1 MNLSNRMS
9 SCHLVILSGHSPQS
23 SPTSGAS
30 ASSTGSTLISS
41 SSAAQSGQ
49 TIISPSTTSAARVIV
64 ASHSGQ
70 FAVMVC
76 YSLHEL
82 KVENCLHILQLSP
95 APAWYFTF
103 SVDRFSPRQSKNDLQ
118 GANNPYRA

>member
-1 MNLSNRMS
+1 MTRCIEAAE
-9 SCHLVILSGHSPQS
+9 CHLVILLGHSPQS

-30 ASSTGSTLISS
+30 ASSAGSTLVSS

-49 TIISPSTTSAARVIV
+49 TMISPSTTSAARVIV

-76 YSLHEL
+76 SFLISDSGALWAFAGCKLRLVDHGCDHAL
-82 KVENCLHILQLSP
+82 GNILS
-95 APAWYFTF
+95 
-103 SVDRFSPRQSKNDLQ
+103 
-118 GANNPYRA
+118 